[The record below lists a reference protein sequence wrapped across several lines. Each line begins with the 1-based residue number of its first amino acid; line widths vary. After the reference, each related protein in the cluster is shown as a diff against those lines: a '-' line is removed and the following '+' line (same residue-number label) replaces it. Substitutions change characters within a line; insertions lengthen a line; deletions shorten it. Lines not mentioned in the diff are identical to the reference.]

1 MSRLAKRGECL
12 CLYDCYVLLDKRQSC
27 KLDGK
32 RPSVE
37 MRHEE
42 QQQKV
47 ADGEIFMKLLGDD
60 NMKNR
65 IWNQTKAAVLA
76 MAAILSGICVPL
88 QGMQVSGAELV
99 APVLNIEQ
107 SVKWTDEENYKA
119 GLTLRLSGLNTLK
132 DTSEAEQEK
141 PQAGMETESFTA
153 DEGENMEENSEE
165 GGAAEKAETENPV
178 MPEEKKEYILTTYIS
193 EYFLPDT
200 AFLPEEI
207 TAETFSIKNQK
218 GEDTEIFRLTDHLQI
233 EKITEDYY
241 TLTVPVTLRPEY
253 QLSWEKRNYPVVQD
267 EPLQKDQ
274 PGLGTFLQEKRGEEL
289 QTLVSNPSPELLVNA
304 AKTGIEAVL
313 RADVEKTKAG
323 QPVNYILDVTNTGQL
338 SLTDLRFSS
347 SFSMEDIRA
356 VWESEPDF
364 YVDGKEAVLAAL
376 NPGESRRL
384 RMTLL
389 PDENKEGDLFHTVTV
404 KTKHPGREEMIGCQ
418 AACQIKVEG
427 LKASFEV
434 EKTADRTE
442 AFPGDTIT
450 YQICIRNTGEKTL
463 HSVLSTERFLNANI
477 QAQFMPKEGV
487 TLNST
492 RTQALIPSIAPGE
505 ALGLYAVVTIPQY
518 FESQELVN
526 EVTVI
531 SDETGTTNIKSRSE
545 VTVKSAEVTVTP
557 QITQTYSSYQSY
569 GSGSK
574 SGSAYET
581 ASKPSTGDDTK
592 GTFFLALCVC
602 AVIVGAAAA
611 KKQR

>member
-1 MSRLAKRGECL
+1 
-12 CLYDCYVLLDKRQSC
+12 
-27 KLDGK
+27 
-32 RPSVE
+32 
-37 MRHEE
+37 
-42 QQQKV
+42 
-47 ADGEIFMKLLGDD
+47 
-60 NMKNR
+60 MKNR

-76 MAAILSGICVPL
+76 MAAILSGICVPF
-88 QGMQVSGAELV
+88 QEMQVSGAELV

-107 SVKWTDEENYKA
+107 SAKWTDEENYKA
-119 GLTLRLSGLNTLK
+119 ELTLRLSGLNTLK
-132 DTSEAEQEK
+132 DVSKVDQEQEK
-141 PQAGMETESFTA
+141 IQAEMETESFTEDAREKAEEDFTA
-153 DEGENMEENSEE
+153 DEGEKAEEDFGE
-165 GGAAEKAETENPV
+165 GGAAEKAEAENPA

-193 EYFLPDT
+193 EYFLLDT
-200 AFLPEEI
+200 ASLPEEI
-207 TAETFSIKNQK
+207 TAETVSIKNQK
-218 GEDTEIFRLTDHLQI
+218 GEDTEILRLTEHLQM

-241 TLTVPVTLRPEY
+241 VLTVPVTLRPEY
-253 QLSWEKRNYPVVQD
+253 QLSWEKRTYPVVQD

-274 PGLGTFLQEKRGEEL
+274 TGLGTFLQEKKGEEL

-338 SLTDLRFSS
+338 PLADIQFSS

-356 VWESEPDF
+356 VWESESDF

-404 KTKHPGREEMIGCQ
+404 KTKHPGREELIGCQ
-418 AACQIKVEG
+418 ASCQIKVEG

-492 RTQALIPSIAPGE
+492 RTQALISSIAPGE

-531 SDETGTTNIKSRSE
+531 SDETGTTNMKSRSE

>member
-1 MSRLAKRGECL
+1 
-12 CLYDCYVLLDKRQSC
+12 
-27 KLDGK
+27 
-32 RPSVE
+32 
-37 MRHEE
+37 
-42 QQQKV
+42 
-47 ADGEIFMKLLGDD
+47 
-60 NMKNR
+60 MKNR

-76 MAAILSGICVPL
+76 MAAILSGICVPF
-88 QGMQVSGAELV
+88 QEMQVSGAELV

-107 SVKWTDEENYKA
+107 SAKWTDEENYKA
-119 GLTLRLSGLNTLK
+119 ELTLRLSGLNTLK
-132 DTSEAEQEK
+132 DVSKVDQEQEK
-141 PQAGMETESFTA
+141 IQAEMETESFTEDAGEKAEEDFTA
-153 DEGENMEENSEE
+153 DEGEKAEEDFGE
-165 GGAAEKAETENPV
+165 GGAAEKAETENPA

-193 EYFLPDT
+193 EYFLLDT
-200 AFLPEEI
+200 ASLPEEI
-207 TAETFSIKNQK
+207 TAETVSIKNQK
-218 GEDTEIFRLTDHLQI
+218 GEDTEILRLTEHLQM

-241 TLTVPVTLRPEY
+241 ALTVPVTLRPEY
-253 QLSWEKRNYPVVQD
+253 QLSWEKRTYPVVQD

-274 PGLGTFLQEKRGEEL
+274 PGLGTFLQEKTGEEI
-289 QTLVSNPSPELLVNA
+289 QTLVSNLSPELLVNA

-338 SLTDLRFSS
+338 PLTDIQFSS

-356 VWESEPDF
+356 VWESESDF

-389 PDENKEGDLFHTVTV
+389 LDENKEGDLFHTVTV
-404 KTKHPGREEMIGCQ
+404 KTKHPGREELIGCQ
-418 AACQIKVEG
+418 ASCQIKVEG

-531 SDETGTTNIKSRSE
+531 SDETGTTNMKSRSE

>member
-1 MSRLAKRGECL
+1 
-12 CLYDCYVLLDKRQSC
+12 
-27 KLDGK
+27 
-32 RPSVE
+32 
-37 MRHEE
+37 
-42 QQQKV
+42 
-47 ADGEIFMKLLGDD
+47 
-60 NMKNR
+60 MKNR

-76 MAAILSGICVPL
+76 MVAILSGICVPF
-88 QGMQVSGAELV
+88 QEMQVSGAELV

-107 SVKWTDEENYKA
+107 SAKWTDEENYKA
-119 GLTLRLSGLNTLK
+119 ELTLRLSGLNTLK
-132 DTSEAEQEK
+132 DASKVDQEQEK
-141 PQAGMETESFTA
+141 IQAEMEIESFTEDAGEKAEEDFTA
-153 DEGENMEENSEE
+153 DEGEKAEEDFGE
-165 GGAAEKAETENPV
+165 GGAAEKAETENPA

-193 EYFLPDT
+193 EYFLLDT
-200 AFLPEEI
+200 ASLPEEI
-207 TAETFSIKNQK
+207 TAETVSIKNQK
-218 GEDTEIFRLTDHLQI
+218 GEDTEILRLTEHLKM

-253 QLSWEKRNYPVVQD
+253 QLSWEKRTYPVVQD

-274 PGLGTFLQEKRGEEL
+274 PGLGTFLQEKTGEEL

-338 SLTDLRFSS
+338 PLTDIQFSS

-356 VWESEPDF
+356 VWESESDF

-404 KTKHPGREEMIGCQ
+404 KTKHPGREELIGCQ
-418 AACQIKVEG
+418 ASCQIKVEG

-492 RTQALIPSIAPGE
+492 RTQALISSIAPGE

-531 SDETGTTNIKSRSE
+531 SDETGTTNMKSRSE

>member
-1 MSRLAKRGECL
+1 
-12 CLYDCYVLLDKRQSC
+12 
-27 KLDGK
+27 
-32 RPSVE
+32 
-37 MRHEE
+37 
-42 QQQKV
+42 
-47 ADGEIFMKLLGDD
+47 
-60 NMKNR
+60 MKNR

-76 MAAILSGICVPL
+76 MAAILSGICVPF
-88 QGMQVSGAELV
+88 QEMQVSGAELV

-107 SVKWTDEENYKA
+107 SAKWTDEENYKA
-119 GLTLRLSGLNTLK
+119 ELTLRLSGLNTLK
-132 DTSEAEQEK
+132 DVSKVDQEQEK
-141 PQAGMETESFTA
+141 IQAEMETESFTEDAGEKAEEDFTA
-153 DEGENMEENSEE
+153 DEGEKAEEDFGE
-165 GGAAEKAETENPV
+165 GGAVEKAETENPA

-193 EYFLPDT
+193 EYFLLDT
-200 AFLPEEI
+200 ASLPEEI
-207 TAETFSIKNQK
+207 TAETVSIKNQK
-218 GEDTEIFRLTDHLQI
+218 GEDTEILRLTEHLQM

-241 TLTVPVTLRPEY
+241 ALTVPVTLRPEY
-253 QLSWEKRNYPVVQD
+253 QLSWEKRTYPVVQD

-274 PGLGTFLQEKRGEEL
+274 TGLGTFLQEKTGEEL

-338 SLTDLRFSS
+338 PLADIQFSS

-356 VWESEPDF
+356 VWESESDF

-404 KTKHPGREEMIGCQ
+404 KTKHPGREELIGCQ
-418 AACQIKVEG
+418 ASCQIKVEG

-492 RTQALIPSIAPGE
+492 RTQALISSIAPGE

-531 SDETGTTNIKSRSE
+531 SDETGTTNMKSRSE

-602 AVIVGAAAA
+602 AVIVGVAAA

>member
-1 MSRLAKRGECL
+1 
-12 CLYDCYVLLDKRQSC
+12 
-27 KLDGK
+27 
-32 RPSVE
+32 
-37 MRHEE
+37 
-42 QQQKV
+42 
-47 ADGEIFMKLLGDD
+47 
-60 NMKNR
+60 MKNR

-76 MAAILSGICVPL
+76 MAAILSGICVPF
-88 QGMQVSGAELV
+88 QEMQVSGAELV

-107 SVKWTDEENYKA
+107 SAKWTDEENYKA
-119 GLTLRLSGLNTLK
+119 ELTLRLSGLNTLK
-132 DTSEAEQEK
+132 DVSKVDQEQEK
-141 PQAGMETESFTA
+141 IQAEMETESFTEDAGEKAEEDFTA
-153 DEGENMEENSEE
+153 DEGEKAEEDFGE
-165 GGAAEKAETENPV
+165 GGAVEKAETENPA

-193 EYFLPDT
+193 EYFLLDT
-200 AFLPEEI
+200 ASLPEEV
-207 TAETFSIKNQK
+207 TAETVSIKNQK
-218 GEDTEIFRLTDHLQI
+218 GEDTEILRLTEHLQM

-241 TLTVPVTLRPEY
+241 ALTVPVTLRPDY
-253 QLSWEKRNYPVVQD
+253 QLSWEKRTYPVVQD

-274 PGLGTFLQEKRGEEL
+274 TGLGTFLQEKTGEEL

-338 SLTDLRFSS
+338 PLTDIQFSS

-356 VWESEPDF
+356 VWESESDF

-376 NPGESRRL
+376 NPGESIRL

-404 KTKHPGREEMIGCQ
+404 KTKHPGREELIGCQ
-418 AACQIKVEG
+418 ASCQIKVEG

-531 SDETGTTNIKSRSE
+531 SDETGTTNMKSRSE

>member
-1 MSRLAKRGECL
+1 
-12 CLYDCYVLLDKRQSC
+12 
-27 KLDGK
+27 
-32 RPSVE
+32 
-37 MRHEE
+37 
-42 QQQKV
+42 
-47 ADGEIFMKLLGDD
+47 
-60 NMKNR
+60 MKNR

-76 MAAILSGICVPL
+76 MAAILSGICVPF
-88 QGMQVSGAELV
+88 QEMQVSGAELV

-107 SVKWTDEENYKA
+107 SAKWTDEENYKA
-119 GLTLRLSGLNTLK
+119 ELTLRLSGLNTLK
-132 DTSEAEQEK
+132 DVSKVDQEQEK
-141 PQAGMETESFTA
+141 IQAEMETEGFTEDAREKAEEDFTA
-153 DEGENMEENSEE
+153 DEGEKAEEDFGE
-165 GGAAEKAETENPV
+165 GGAAEKAEVENPA

-193 EYFLPDT
+193 EYFLLDT
-200 AFLPEEI
+200 ASLPEEI
-207 TAETFSIKNQK
+207 TAETVSIKNQK
-218 GEDTEIFRLTDHLQI
+218 GEDTEILRLTEHLQM

-253 QLSWEKRNYPVVQD
+253 QLSWEKRTYPVVQD

-274 PGLGTFLQEKRGEEL
+274 PGLGTFLQEKTGEEL

-338 SLTDLRFSS
+338 PLADIQFSS

-356 VWESEPDF
+356 VWESESDF

-404 KTKHPGREEMIGCQ
+404 KTKHPGREELIGCQ
-418 AACQIKVEG
+418 ASCQIKVEG

-492 RTQALIPSIAPGE
+492 RTQALISSIAPGE

-531 SDETGTTNIKSRSE
+531 SDETGTTNMKSRSE

>member
-1 MSRLAKRGECL
+1 
-12 CLYDCYVLLDKRQSC
+12 
-27 KLDGK
+27 
-32 RPSVE
+32 
-37 MRHEE
+37 
-42 QQQKV
+42 
-47 ADGEIFMKLLGDD
+47 
-60 NMKNR
+60 MKNR

-76 MAAILSGICVPL
+76 MAAILSGICVPF
-88 QGMQVSGAELV
+88 QEMQVSGAELV

-107 SVKWTDEENYKA
+107 SAKWTDEENYKA
-119 GLTLRLSGLNTLK
+119 ELTLRLSGLNTLK
-132 DTSEAEQEK
+132 DVSKVDQEQEK
-141 PQAGMETESFTA
+141 IQAEMETESFTEDAGEKAEEDFTA
-153 DEGENMEENSEE
+153 DEGEKAEEDFGE
-165 GGAAEKAETENPV
+165 GGAVEKAETENPA

-193 EYFLPDT
+193 EYFLLDT
-200 AFLPEEI
+200 ASLPEEI
-207 TAETFSIKNQK
+207 TAETVSIKNQK
-218 GEDTEIFRLTDHLQI
+218 GEDTEILRLTEHLQM

-241 TLTVPVTLRPEY
+241 ALTVPVTLRPEY
-253 QLSWEKRNYPVVQD
+253 QLSWEKRTYPVVQD

-274 PGLGTFLQEKRGEEL
+274 TGLGTFLQEKTGEEL

-338 SLTDLRFSS
+338 PLADIQFSS

-356 VWESEPDF
+356 VWESESDF

-404 KTKHPGREEMIGCQ
+404 KTKHPGREELIGCQ
-418 AACQIKVEG
+418 ASCQIKVEG

-531 SDETGTTNIKSRSE
+531 SDETGTTNMKSRSE

>member
-1 MSRLAKRGECL
+1 
-12 CLYDCYVLLDKRQSC
+12 
-27 KLDGK
+27 
-32 RPSVE
+32 

-99 APVLNIEQ
+99 VPVLNIEQ
-107 SVKWTDEENYKA
+107 SAKWTAEENYKA
-119 GLTLRLSGLNTLK
+119 DLTLRLSGLNTLK

-165 GGAAEKAETENPV
+165 GGAAEKAETESPA

-207 TAETFSIKNQK
+207 TAETVSIKNQK

-531 SDETGTTNIKSRSE
+531 SDETGTTNMKSRTE

>member
-1 MSRLAKRGECL
+1 
-12 CLYDCYVLLDKRQSC
+12 
-27 KLDGK
+27 
-32 RPSVE
+32 
-37 MRHEE
+37 
-42 QQQKV
+42 
-47 ADGEIFMKLLGDD
+47 
-60 NMKNR
+60 MKNR

-76 MAAILSGICVPL
+76 MVAILSGICVPF
-88 QGMQVSGAELV
+88 QEMQVSGAELV

-107 SVKWTDEENYKA
+107 SAKWTDEENYKA
-119 GLTLRLSGLNTLK
+119 ELTLRLSGLNTLK
-132 DTSEAEQEK
+132 DVSKVDQEQEK
-141 PQAGMETESFTA
+141 IQAEMETESFTEDAREKVEEDFTA
-153 DEGENMEENSEE
+153 DEGEKAEEDFGE
-165 GGAAEKAETENPV
+165 GGAAEKAETENPA

-193 EYFLPDT
+193 EYFLLDT
-200 AFLPEEI
+200 ASLPEEI
-207 TAETFSIKNQK
+207 TAETVSIKNQK
-218 GEDTEIFRLTDHLQI
+218 GEDTEILRLTEHLQM

-241 TLTVPVTLRPEY
+241 ALTVPVTLRPEY
-253 QLSWEKRNYPVVQD
+253 QLSWEKRTYPVVQD

-274 PGLGTFLQEKRGEEL
+274 TGLGTFLQEKTGEEL

-338 SLTDLRFSS
+338 PLTDIQFSS

-356 VWESEPDF
+356 VWESESDF

-404 KTKHPGREEMIGCQ
+404 KTKHPGREELIGCQ
-418 AACQIKVEG
+418 ASCQIKVEG

-505 ALGLYAVVTIPQY
+505 DLGLYAVVTIPQY

-531 SDETGTTNIKSRSE
+531 SDETGTTNMKSRSE

-557 QITQTYSSYQSY
+557 QITQTYSSYQTY

>member
-1 MSRLAKRGECL
+1 
-12 CLYDCYVLLDKRQSC
+12 
-27 KLDGK
+27 
-32 RPSVE
+32 
-37 MRHEE
+37 
-42 QQQKV
+42 
-47 ADGEIFMKLLGDD
+47 
-60 NMKNR
+60 MKNR

-76 MAAILSGICVPL
+76 MVAILSGICVPF
-88 QGMQVSGAELV
+88 QEMQVSGAELV

-107 SVKWTDEENYKA
+107 SAKWTDEENYKA
-119 GLTLRLSGLNTLK
+119 ELTLRLSGLNTLK
-132 DTSEAEQEK
+132 DVSKVDQEQEK
-141 PQAGMETESFTA
+141 IQAEMETESFTEDAGEKAEEDFTA
-153 DEGENMEENSEE
+153 DEGEKAEEDFGE
-165 GGAAEKAETENPV
+165 GGAAEKAETENPA

-193 EYFLPDT
+193 EYFLLDT
-200 AFLPEEI
+200 ASLPEEI
-207 TAETFSIKNQK
+207 IAETVSIKNQK
-218 GEDTEIFRLTDHLQI
+218 GEDTEILRLTEHLQM

-241 TLTVPVTLRPEY
+241 ALTVPVTLRPEY
-253 QLSWEKRNYPVVQD
+253 QLSWEKRTYPVVQD

-274 PGLGTFLQEKRGEEL
+274 TGLGTFLQEKTGEEL

-338 SLTDLRFSS
+338 PLADIQFSS

-356 VWESEPDF
+356 VWESESDF

-404 KTKHPGREEMIGCQ
+404 KTKHPGREELIGCQ
-418 AACQIKVEG
+418 ASCQIKVEG

-492 RTQALIPSIAPGE
+492 RTQALISSIAPGE

-531 SDETGTTNIKSRSE
+531 SDETGTTNMKSRSE

>member
-1 MSRLAKRGECL
+1 
-12 CLYDCYVLLDKRQSC
+12 
-27 KLDGK
+27 
-32 RPSVE
+32 
-37 MRHEE
+37 
-42 QQQKV
+42 
-47 ADGEIFMKLLGDD
+47 
-60 NMKNR
+60 MKNR

-76 MAAILSGICVPL
+76 MAAILSGICVPF
-88 QGMQVSGAELV
+88 QEMQVSGAELV

-107 SVKWTDEENYKA
+107 SAKWTDEENYKA
-119 GLTLRLSGLNTLK
+119 ELTLRLSGLNTLK
-132 DTSEAEQEK
+132 DVSKVDQEQEK
-141 PQAGMETESFTA
+141 IQAEMETESFTEDAGEKAEEDFTA
-153 DEGENMEENSEE
+153 DEGEKAEEDFGE
-165 GGAAEKAETENPV
+165 GGAVEKAETENPA

-193 EYFLPDT
+193 EYFLLDT
-200 AFLPEEI
+200 ASLPEEI
-207 TAETFSIKNQK
+207 TAETVSIKNQK
-218 GEDTEIFRLTDHLQI
+218 GEDTEILRLTEHLQM

-241 TLTVPVTLRPEY
+241 ALTVPVTLRPEY
-253 QLSWEKRNYPVVQD
+253 QLSWEKRTYPVVQD

-274 PGLGTFLQEKRGEEL
+274 TGLGTFLQEKTGEEL

-338 SLTDLRFSS
+338 PLTDIQFSS

-356 VWESEPDF
+356 VWESESDF

-389 PDENKEGDLFHTVTV
+389 LDENKEGDLFHTVTV
-404 KTKHPGREEMIGCQ
+404 KTKHPGREELIGCQ
-418 AACQIKVEG
+418 ASCQIKVEG

-492 RTQALIPSIAPGE
+492 RTQALISSIAPGE

-531 SDETGTTNIKSRSE
+531 SDETGTTNMKSRSE

>member
-1 MSRLAKRGECL
+1 
-12 CLYDCYVLLDKRQSC
+12 
-27 KLDGK
+27 
-32 RPSVE
+32 
-37 MRHEE
+37 
-42 QQQKV
+42 
-47 ADGEIFMKLLGDD
+47 
-60 NMKNR
+60 MKNR

-76 MAAILSGICVPL
+76 MAAILSGICVPF
-88 QGMQVSGAELV
+88 QEMQVSGAELV

-107 SVKWTDEENYKA
+107 SAKWTDEENYKA
-119 GLTLRLSGLNTLK
+119 ELTLRLSGLNTLK
-132 DTSEAEQEK
+132 DVSKVDQEQEK
-141 PQAGMETESFTA
+141 IQAEMETESFTEDAGEKAEEDFTA
-153 DEGENMEENSEE
+153 DEGEKAEEDFGE
-165 GGAAEKAETENPV
+165 GGAAEKAETENPA

-193 EYFLPDT
+193 EYFLLDT
-200 AFLPEEI
+200 ASLPEEI
-207 TAETFSIKNQK
+207 TAETVSIKNQK
-218 GEDTEIFRLTDHLQI
+218 GEDTEILRLTEHLQM

-253 QLSWEKRNYPVVQD
+253 QLSWEKRTYPVVQD

-274 PGLGTFLQEKRGEEL
+274 TGLGTFLQEKTGEEL

-338 SLTDLRFSS
+338 PLTDIQFSS

-356 VWESEPDF
+356 VWESESDF

-404 KTKHPGREEMIGCQ
+404 KTKHPGREELIGCQ
-418 AACQIKVEG
+418 ASCQIKVEG

-492 RTQALIPSIAPGE
+492 RTQALISSIAPGE

-531 SDETGTTNIKSRSE
+531 SDETGTTNMKSRSE

>member
-1 MSRLAKRGECL
+1 
-12 CLYDCYVLLDKRQSC
+12 
-27 KLDGK
+27 
-32 RPSVE
+32 
-37 MRHEE
+37 
-42 QQQKV
+42 
-47 ADGEIFMKLLGDD
+47 
-60 NMKNR
+60 MKNR

-76 MAAILSGICVPL
+76 MAAILSGICVPF
-88 QGMQVSGAELV
+88 QEMQVSGAELV

-107 SVKWTDEENYKA
+107 SAKWTDEENYKA
-119 GLTLRLSGLNTLK
+119 ELTLRLSGLNTLK
-132 DTSEAEQEK
+132 DVSKVDQEQEK
-141 PQAGMETESFTA
+141 IQAEMETESFTEDA
-153 DEGENMEENSEE
+153 GEKAEEDFTVDEGEKAEEDFGE
-165 GGAAEKAETENPV
+165 GGAAEKAETENPA

-193 EYFLPDT
+193 EYFLLDT
-200 AFLPEEI
+200 ASLPEEV
-207 TAETFSIKNQK
+207 TAETVSIKNQK
-218 GEDTEIFRLTDHLQI
+218 GEDTEILRLTEHLQM

-241 TLTVPVTLRPEY
+241 ALTVPVTLRPEY
-253 QLSWEKRNYPVVQD
+253 QLSWEKRTYPVVQD

-274 PGLGTFLQEKRGEEL
+274 TGLGTFLQEKTGEEL

-338 SLTDLRFSS
+338 PLADIQFSS

-356 VWESEPDF
+356 VWESESDF

-404 KTKHPGREEMIGCQ
+404 KTKHPGREELIGCQ
-418 AACQIKVEG
+418 ASCQIKVEG

-531 SDETGTTNIKSRSE
+531 SDETGTTNMKSRSE

>member
-1 MSRLAKRGECL
+1 
-12 CLYDCYVLLDKRQSC
+12 
-27 KLDGK
+27 
-32 RPSVE
+32 
-37 MRHEE
+37 
-42 QQQKV
+42 
-47 ADGEIFMKLLGDD
+47 
-60 NMKNR
+60 MKNR

-76 MAAILSGICVPL
+76 MAAILSGICVPF
-88 QGMQVSGAELV
+88 QEMQVSGAELV

-107 SVKWTDEENYKA
+107 SAKWTDEENYKA
-119 GLTLRLSGLNTLK
+119 ELTLRLSGLNTLK
-132 DTSEAEQEK
+132 DVSKVDQEQEK
-141 PQAGMETESFTA
+141 IQAEMETESFTEDAGEKAEEDFTA
-153 DEGENMEENSEE
+153 DEGEKAEEDFGE
-165 GGAAEKAETENPV
+165 GGAVEKAETENPA

-193 EYFLPDT
+193 EYFLLDT
-200 AFLPEEI
+200 ASLPEEV
-207 TAETFSIKNQK
+207 TAETVSIKNQK
-218 GEDTEIFRLTDHLQI
+218 GEDTEILRLTEHLQM

-241 TLTVPVTLRPEY
+241 ALTVPVTLRPEY
-253 QLSWEKRNYPVVQD
+253 QLSWEKRTYPVVQD

-274 PGLGTFLQEKRGEEL
+274 TGLGTFLQEKTGEEL

-338 SLTDLRFSS
+338 PLTDIQFSS

-356 VWESEPDF
+356 VWESESDF

-404 KTKHPGREEMIGCQ
+404 KTKHPGREELIGCQ

-492 RTQALIPSIAPGE
+492 RTQALISSIAPGE

-531 SDETGTTNIKSRSE
+531 SDETGTTNMKSRSE
-545 VTVKSAEVTVTP
+545 VTVQSAEVTVTP

>member
-1 MSRLAKRGECL
+1 MRNDSKKSQIAKFSRN
-12 CLYDCYVLLDKRQSC
+12 
-27 KLDGK
+27 
-32 RPSVE
+32 
-37 MRHEE
+37 
-42 QQQKV
+42 
-47 ADGEIFMKLLGDD
+47 KLLGDD

-76 MAAILSGICVPL
+76 MAAILSGICVPF
-88 QGMQVSGAELV
+88 QEMQVSGAELV

-107 SVKWTDEENYKA
+107 SAKWTDEENYKA
-119 GLTLRLSGLNTLK
+119 ELTLRLSGLNTLK
-132 DTSEAEQEK
+132 DVSKVDQEQEK
-141 PQAGMETESFTA
+141 IQAEMEIESFTEDAGEKAEEDFTA
-153 DEGENMEENSEE
+153 DEGEKAEENFGE
-165 GGAAEKAETENPV
+165 GGAAEKAETENPA

-193 EYFLPDT
+193 EYFLLDT
-200 AFLPEEI
+200 ASLPEEI
-207 TAETFSIKNQK
+207 TAETVSIKNQK
-218 GEDTEIFRLTDHLQI
+218 GEDTEILRLTEHLQM

-253 QLSWEKRNYPVVQD
+253 QLSWEKRTYPVVQD

-274 PGLGTFLQEKRGEEL
+274 PGLGTFLQEKTGEEL

-338 SLTDLRFSS
+338 PLTDIQFSS

-356 VWESEPDF
+356 VWESESDF

-404 KTKHPGREEMIGCQ
+404 KTKHPGREELIGCQ
-418 AACQIKVEG
+418 ASCQIKVEG

-492 RTQALIPSIAPGE
+492 RTQALISSIAPGE

-531 SDETGTTNIKSRSE
+531 SDETGTMNMKSRSE

>member
-1 MSRLAKRGECL
+1 
-12 CLYDCYVLLDKRQSC
+12 
-27 KLDGK
+27 
-32 RPSVE
+32 
-37 MRHEE
+37 
-42 QQQKV
+42 
-47 ADGEIFMKLLGDD
+47 
-60 NMKNR
+60 MKNR

-76 MAAILSGICVPL
+76 MAAILSGICVPF
-88 QGMQVSGAELV
+88 QEMQVSGAELV

-107 SVKWTDEENYKA
+107 SAKWTDEENYKA
-119 GLTLRLSGLNTLK
+119 ELTLRLSGLNTLK
-132 DTSEAEQEK
+132 DVSKVDQEQEK
-141 PQAGMETESFTA
+141 IQAEMETESFTEDAGEKAEEDFTA
-153 DEGENMEENSEE
+153 DEGEKAEEDFGE
-165 GGAAEKAETENPV
+165 GGAVEKAETENPA

-193 EYFLPDT
+193 EYFLLDT
-200 AFLPEEI
+200 ASLPEEI
-207 TAETFSIKNQK
+207 TAETVSIKNQK
-218 GEDTEIFRLTDHLQI
+218 GEDTEILRLTEHLQM

-241 TLTVPVTLRPEY
+241 ALTVPVTLRPEY
-253 QLSWEKRNYPVVQD
+253 QLSWEKRTYPVVQD

-274 PGLGTFLQEKRGEEL
+274 TGLGTFLQEKTGEEL

-338 SLTDLRFSS
+338 PLTDIQFSS

-356 VWESEPDF
+356 VWESESDF

-404 KTKHPGREEMIGCQ
+404 KTKHPGREELIGCQ
-418 AACQIKVEG
+418 ASCQIKVEG

-492 RTQALIPSIAPGE
+492 RTQALISSIAPGE

-531 SDETGTTNIKSRSE
+531 SDETGTTNMKSRSE

-557 QITQTYSSYQSY
+557 QITQTYSSNQSY

>member
-1 MSRLAKRGECL
+1 
-12 CLYDCYVLLDKRQSC
+12 
-27 KLDGK
+27 
-32 RPSVE
+32 
-37 MRHEE
+37 
-42 QQQKV
+42 
-47 ADGEIFMKLLGDD
+47 
-60 NMKNR
+60 MKNR

-76 MAAILSGICVPL
+76 MVAILSGICVPF
-88 QGMQVSGAELV
+88 QEMQVSGAELV

-107 SVKWTDEENYKA
+107 SAKWTDEENYKA
-119 GLTLRLSGLNTLK
+119 ELTLRLSGLNTLK
-132 DTSEAEQEK
+132 DVSKVDQEQEK
-141 PQAGMETESFTA
+141 IQAEMETESFTEDAREKVEEDFTA
-153 DEGENMEENSEE
+153 DEGEKAEEDFGE
-165 GGAAEKAETENPV
+165 GGAAEKAETENPA

-193 EYFLPDT
+193 EYFLLDT
-200 AFLPEEI
+200 ASLPEEI
-207 TAETFSIKNQK
+207 TAETVSIKNQK
-218 GEDTEIFRLTDHLQI
+218 GEDTEILRLTEHLQM

-253 QLSWEKRNYPVVQD
+253 QLSWEKRTYPVVQD

-274 PGLGTFLQEKRGEEL
+274 PGLGTFLQEKTGEEL

-338 SLTDLRFSS
+338 PLADIQFSS

-356 VWESEPDF
+356 VWESESDF

-404 KTKHPGREEMIGCQ
+404 KTKHPGREELIGCQ
-418 AACQIKVEG
+418 ASCQIKVEG

-492 RTQALIPSIAPGE
+492 RTQALISSIAPGE

-531 SDETGTTNIKSRSE
+531 SDETGTTNMKSRSE

>member
-1 MSRLAKRGECL
+1 
-12 CLYDCYVLLDKRQSC
+12 
-27 KLDGK
+27 
-32 RPSVE
+32 
-37 MRHEE
+37 
-42 QQQKV
+42 
-47 ADGEIFMKLLGDD
+47 
-60 NMKNR
+60 MKNR

-76 MAAILSGICVPL
+76 MVAILSGICVPF
-88 QGMQVSGAELV
+88 QEMQVSGAELV

-107 SVKWTDEENYKA
+107 SAKWTDEENYKA
-119 GLTLRLSGLNTLK
+119 ELTLRLSGLNTLK
-132 DTSEAEQEK
+132 DVSKVDQEQEK
-141 PQAGMETESFTA
+141 IQAEMEIESFTEDAGEKAEEDFTA
-153 DEGENMEENSEE
+153 DEGEKAEEDFGE
-165 GGAAEKAETENPV
+165 GGAAEKAETENPA

-193 EYFLPDT
+193 EYFLLDT
-200 AFLPEEI
+200 ASLPEEI
-207 TAETFSIKNQK
+207 TAETVSIKNQK
-218 GEDTEIFRLTDHLQI
+218 GEDTEILRLTEHLQM

-241 TLTVPVTLRPEY
+241 ALTVPVTLRPEY
-253 QLSWEKRNYPVVQD
+253 QLSWEKRTYPVVQD

-274 PGLGTFLQEKRGEEL
+274 PGLGTFLQEKTGEEL

-338 SLTDLRFSS
+338 PLTDIQFSS

-356 VWESEPDF
+356 VWESESDF

-389 PDENKEGDLFHTVTV
+389 LDENKEGDLFHTVTV
-404 KTKHPGREEMIGCQ
+404 KTKHPGREELIGCQ
-418 AACQIKVEG
+418 ASCQIKVEG

-492 RTQALIPSIAPGE
+492 RTQALISSIAPGE

-531 SDETGTTNIKSRSE
+531 SDETGTTNMKSRSE

>member
-1 MSRLAKRGECL
+1 
-12 CLYDCYVLLDKRQSC
+12 
-27 KLDGK
+27 
-32 RPSVE
+32 
-37 MRHEE
+37 
-42 QQQKV
+42 
-47 ADGEIFMKLLGDD
+47 
-60 NMKNR
+60 MKNR

-76 MAAILSGICVPL
+76 MAAILSGICVPF
-88 QGMQVSGAELV
+88 QEMQVSGAELV

-107 SVKWTDEENYKA
+107 SAKWTDEENYKA
-119 GLTLRLSGLNTLK
+119 ELTLRLSGLNTLK
-132 DTSEAEQEK
+132 DVSKVDQEQEK
-141 PQAGMETESFTA
+141 IQAEMETESFTEDAGEKAEEDFTA
-153 DEGENMEENSEE
+153 DEGEKAEEDFGE
-165 GGAAEKAETENPV
+165 GGAAEKAETENPA

-193 EYFLPDT
+193 EYFLLDT
-200 AFLPEEI
+200 ASLPEEV
-207 TAETFSIKNQK
+207 TAETVSIKNQK
-218 GEDTEIFRLTDHLQI
+218 GEDTEILRLTEHLQM

-241 TLTVPVTLRPEY
+241 ALTVPVTLRPEY
-253 QLSWEKRNYPVVQD
+253 QLSWEKRTYPVVQD

-274 PGLGTFLQEKRGEEL
+274 TGLGTFLQEKTGEEL

-338 SLTDLRFSS
+338 PLTDIQFSS

-356 VWESEPDF
+356 VWESESDF

-404 KTKHPGREEMIGCQ
+404 KTKHPGREELIGCQ

-450 YQICIRNTGEKTL
+450 YQICIRNIGEKTL

-492 RTQALIPSIAPGE
+492 RTQALISSIAPGE

-531 SDETGTTNIKSRSE
+531 SDETGTTNMKSRSE

>member
-1 MSRLAKRGECL
+1 
-12 CLYDCYVLLDKRQSC
+12 
-27 KLDGK
+27 
-32 RPSVE
+32 
-37 MRHEE
+37 
-42 QQQKV
+42 
-47 ADGEIFMKLLGDD
+47 
-60 NMKNR
+60 MKNR

-76 MAAILSGICVPL
+76 MAAILSGICVPF
-88 QGMQVSGAELV
+88 QEMQVSGAELV

-107 SVKWTDEENYKA
+107 SAKWTDEENYKA
-119 GLTLRLSGLNTLK
+119 ELTLRLSGLNTLK
-132 DTSEAEQEK
+132 DVSKVDQEQEK
-141 PQAGMETESFTA
+141 IQAEMETESFTEDAGEKAEEDFTA
-153 DEGENMEENSEE
+153 DEGEKAEEDFGE
-165 GGAAEKAETENPV
+165 GGAVEKAETENPA

-193 EYFLPDT
+193 EYFLLDT
-200 AFLPEEI
+200 ASLPEEI
-207 TAETFSIKNQK
+207 TAETVSIKNQK
-218 GEDTEIFRLTDHLQI
+218 GEDTEILRLTEHLQM

-241 TLTVPVTLRPEY
+241 ALTVPVTLRPEY
-253 QLSWEKRNYPVVQD
+253 QLSWEKRTYPVVQD

-274 PGLGTFLQEKRGEEL
+274 TGLGTFLQEKTGEEL

-338 SLTDLRFSS
+338 PLTDIQFSS

-356 VWESEPDF
+356 VWESESDF

-404 KTKHPGREEMIGCQ
+404 KTKHPGREELIGCQ
-418 AACQIKVEG
+418 ASCQIKVEG

-477 QAQFMPKEGV
+477 QAQFMPNEGV

-492 RTQALIPSIAPGE
+492 RTQALISSIAPGE

-531 SDETGTTNIKSRSE
+531 SDETGTTNMKSRSE

>member
-1 MSRLAKRGECL
+1 
-12 CLYDCYVLLDKRQSC
+12 
-27 KLDGK
+27 
-32 RPSVE
+32 
-37 MRHEE
+37 
-42 QQQKV
+42 
-47 ADGEIFMKLLGDD
+47 
-60 NMKNR
+60 MKNR

-76 MAAILSGICVPL
+76 MAAILSGICVPF
-88 QGMQVSGAELV
+88 QEMQVSGAELV

-107 SVKWTDEENYKA
+107 SAKWTDEENYKA
-119 GLTLRLSGLNTLK
+119 ELTLRLSGLNTLK
-132 DTSEAEQEK
+132 DVSKVDQEQEK
-141 PQAGMETESFTA
+141 IQAEMETESFTEDAGEKAEEDFTA
-153 DEGENMEENSEE
+153 DEGEKAEEDFGE
-165 GGAAEKAETENPV
+165 GGAAEKAETENPA

-193 EYFLPDT
+193 EYFLLDT
-200 AFLPEEI
+200 ASLPEEI
-207 TAETFSIKNQK
+207 TAETVSIKNQK
-218 GEDTEIFRLTDHLQI
+218 GEDTEILRLTEHLQM

-241 TLTVPVTLRPEY
+241 TLTVSVTLRPEY
-253 QLSWEKRNYPVVQD
+253 QLSWEKRTYPVVQD

-274 PGLGTFLQEKRGEEL
+274 TGLGTFLQEKTGEEL

-338 SLTDLRFSS
+338 PLTDIQFSS

-356 VWESEPDF
+356 VWESESDF

-404 KTKHPGREEMIGCQ
+404 KTKHPGREELIGCQ
-418 AACQIKVEG
+418 ASCQIKVEG

-492 RTQALIPSIAPGE
+492 RTQALISSIAPGE

-531 SDETGTTNIKSRSE
+531 SDETGTTNMKSRSE

>member
-1 MSRLAKRGECL
+1 
-12 CLYDCYVLLDKRQSC
+12 
-27 KLDGK
+27 
-32 RPSVE
+32 
-37 MRHEE
+37 
-42 QQQKV
+42 
-47 ADGEIFMKLLGDD
+47 
-60 NMKNR
+60 MKNR

-76 MAAILSGICVPL
+76 MAAILSGICVPF
-88 QGMQVSGAELV
+88 QEMQVSGAELV

-107 SVKWTDEENYKA
+107 SAKWTDEENYKA
-119 GLTLRLSGLNTLK
+119 ELTLRLSGLNTLK
-132 DTSEAEQEK
+132 DVSKVDQEQEK
-141 PQAGMETESFTA
+141 IQAEMETESFTEDAGEKAEEDFTA
-153 DEGENMEENSEE
+153 DEGEKAEEDFGE
-165 GGAAEKAETENPV
+165 GGAVEKAETENPA

-193 EYFLPDT
+193 EYFLLDT
-200 AFLPEEI
+200 ASLPEEI
-207 TAETFSIKNQK
+207 TAETVSIKNQK
-218 GEDTEIFRLTDHLQI
+218 GEDTEILRLTEHLQM

-241 TLTVPVTLRPEY
+241 ALTVPVTLRPEY
-253 QLSWEKRNYPVVQD
+253 QLSWEKRTYPVVQD

-274 PGLGTFLQEKRGEEL
+274 TGLGTFLQEKTGEEL

-338 SLTDLRFSS
+338 PLTDIQFSS

-356 VWESEPDF
+356 VWESESDF

-404 KTKHPGREEMIGCQ
+404 KTKHPGREELIGCQ
-418 AACQIKVEG
+418 ASCQIKVEG

-492 RTQALIPSIAPGE
+492 RTQALISSIAPGE

-531 SDETGTTNIKSRSE
+531 SDETGTTNMKSRSE

-574 SGSAYET
+574 SGRAYET

>member
-1 MSRLAKRGECL
+1 
-12 CLYDCYVLLDKRQSC
+12 
-27 KLDGK
+27 
-32 RPSVE
+32 
-37 MRHEE
+37 
-42 QQQKV
+42 
-47 ADGEIFMKLLGDD
+47 
-60 NMKNR
+60 MKNR

-76 MAAILSGICVPL
+76 MVAILSGICVPF
-88 QGMQVSGAELV
+88 QEMQVSGAELV

-107 SVKWTDEENYKA
+107 SAKWTDEENYKA
-119 GLTLRLSGLNTLK
+119 ELTLRLSGLNTLK
-132 DTSEAEQEK
+132 DVSKVDQEQEK
-141 PQAGMETESFTA
+141 IQAEMETESFTEDAREKVEEDFTA
-153 DEGENMEENSEE
+153 DEGEKAEEDFGE
-165 GGAAEKAETENPV
+165 GGAAEKAETENPA

-193 EYFLPDT
+193 EYFLLDT
-200 AFLPEEI
+200 ASLPEEV
-207 TAETFSIKNQK
+207 TAETVSIKNQK
-218 GEDTEIFRLTDHLQI
+218 GEDTEILRLTEHLQM

-241 TLTVPVTLRPEY
+241 ALTVPVTLRPEY
-253 QLSWEKRNYPVVQD
+253 QLSWEKRTYPVVQD

-274 PGLGTFLQEKRGEEL
+274 TGLGTFLQEKTGEEL

-338 SLTDLRFSS
+338 PLTDIQFSS

-356 VWESEPDF
+356 VWESESDF

-404 KTKHPGREEMIGCQ
+404 KTKHPGREELIGCQ
-418 AACQIKVEG
+418 ASCQIKVEG

-492 RTQALIPSIAPGE
+492 RTQALISSIAPGE

-531 SDETGTTNIKSRSE
+531 SDETGTTNMKSRSE

-602 AVIVGAAAA
+602 AVIVGAVAA

>member
-1 MSRLAKRGECL
+1 
-12 CLYDCYVLLDKRQSC
+12 
-27 KLDGK
+27 
-32 RPSVE
+32 
-37 MRHEE
+37 
-42 QQQKV
+42 
-47 ADGEIFMKLLGDD
+47 
-60 NMKNR
+60 MKNR
-65 IWNQTKAAVLA
+65 IWKQTKAAVLA
-76 MAAILSGICVPL
+76 MAAILSGICVPF
-88 QGMQVSGAELV
+88 QEMQVSGAELV

-107 SVKWTDEENYKA
+107 SAKWTDEENYKA
-119 GLTLRLSGLNTLK
+119 ELTLRLSGLNTLK
-132 DTSEAEQEK
+132 DVSKVDQEQEK
-141 PQAGMETESFTA
+141 IQAEMETESFAEDAGEKAEEDFTA
-153 DEGENMEENSEE
+153 DEGEKAEEDFGE
-165 GGAAEKAETENPV
+165 GGAAEKAETENPA

-193 EYFLPDT
+193 EYFLLDT
-200 AFLPEEI
+200 ASLPEEI
-207 TAETFSIKNQK
+207 TAETVSIKNQK
-218 GEDTEIFRLTDHLQI
+218 GEDTEILRLTEHLQM

-253 QLSWEKRNYPVVQD
+253 QLSWEKRTYPVVQD

-274 PGLGTFLQEKRGEEL
+274 TGLGTFLQEKTGEEL

-338 SLTDLRFSS
+338 PLTDIQFSS

-356 VWESEPDF
+356 VWESESDF

-404 KTKHPGREEMIGCQ
+404 KTKHPGREELIGCQ
-418 AACQIKVEG
+418 ASCQIKVEG

-531 SDETGTTNIKSRSE
+531 SDETGTTNMKSRSE

>member
-1 MSRLAKRGECL
+1 
-12 CLYDCYVLLDKRQSC
+12 
-27 KLDGK
+27 
-32 RPSVE
+32 
-37 MRHEE
+37 
-42 QQQKV
+42 
-47 ADGEIFMKLLGDD
+47 
-60 NMKNR
+60 MKNR

-76 MAAILSGICVPL
+76 MAAILSGICVPF
-88 QGMQVSGAELV
+88 QEMQVSGAELV
-99 APVLNIEQ
+99 VPVLNIEQ
-107 SVKWTDEENYKA
+107 SAKWTDEENYKA
-119 GLTLRLSGLNTLK
+119 ELTLRLSGLNTLK
-132 DTSEAEQEK
+132 DVSKVDQEQEK
-141 PQAGMETESFTA
+141 IQAEMETESFTEDAGEKAEEDFTA
-153 DEGENMEENSEE
+153 DEGEKAEEDFGE
-165 GGAAEKAETENPV
+165 GGAVEKAETENPA

-193 EYFLPDT
+193 EYFLLDT
-200 AFLPEEI
+200 ASLPEEI
-207 TAETFSIKNQK
+207 TAETVSIKNQK
-218 GEDTEIFRLTDHLQI
+218 GEDTEILRLTEHLQM

-241 TLTVPVTLRPEY
+241 ALTVPVTLRPEY
-253 QLSWEKRNYPVVQD
+253 QLSWEKRTYPVVQD

-274 PGLGTFLQEKRGEEL
+274 TGLGTFLQEKTGEEL

-338 SLTDLRFSS
+338 PLTDIQFSS

-356 VWESEPDF
+356 VWESESDF

-404 KTKHPGREEMIGCQ
+404 KTKHPGREELIGCQ
-418 AACQIKVEG
+418 ASCQIKVEG

-492 RTQALIPSIAPGE
+492 RTQALISSIAPGE

-531 SDETGTTNIKSRSE
+531 SDETGTTNMKSRSE

>member
-1 MSRLAKRGECL
+1 
-12 CLYDCYVLLDKRQSC
+12 
-27 KLDGK
+27 
-32 RPSVE
+32 
-37 MRHEE
+37 
-42 QQQKV
+42 
-47 ADGEIFMKLLGDD
+47 
-60 NMKNR
+60 MKNR

-76 MAAILSGICVPL
+76 MAAILSGICVPF
-88 QGMQVSGAELV
+88 QEMQVSGAELV

-107 SVKWTDEENYKA
+107 SAKWTDEENYKA
-119 GLTLRLSGLNTLK
+119 ELTLRLSGLNTLK
-132 DTSEAEQEK
+132 DVSKVDQEQEK
-141 PQAGMETESFTA
+141 IQAEMETESFTEDAGEKAEEDFTA
-153 DEGENMEENSEE
+153 DEGEKAEEDFGE
-165 GGAAEKAETENPV
+165 GGAVEKAETENPA

-193 EYFLPDT
+193 EYFLLDT
-200 AFLPEEI
+200 ASLPEEV
-207 TAETFSIKNQK
+207 TAETVSIKNQK
-218 GEDTEIFRLTDHLQI
+218 GEDTEILRLTEHLQM

-241 TLTVPVTLRPEY
+241 ALTVPVTLRPEY
-253 QLSWEKRNYPVVQD
+253 QLSWEKRTYPVVQD

-274 PGLGTFLQEKRGEEL
+274 TGLGTFLQEKTGEEL

-338 SLTDLRFSS
+338 PLTDIQFSS

-356 VWESEPDF
+356 VWESESDF

-404 KTKHPGREEMIGCQ
+404 KTKHPGREELIGCQ
-418 AACQIKVEG
+418 ASCQIKVEG

-492 RTQALIPSIAPGE
+492 RTQALISSIAPGE

-531 SDETGTTNIKSRSE
+531 SDETGTTNMKSRSE

>member
-1 MSRLAKRGECL
+1 
-12 CLYDCYVLLDKRQSC
+12 
-27 KLDGK
+27 
-32 RPSVE
+32 
-37 MRHEE
+37 
-42 QQQKV
+42 
-47 ADGEIFMKLLGDD
+47 
-60 NMKNR
+60 MKNR

-76 MAAILSGICVPL
+76 MAAILSGICVPF
-88 QGMQVSGAELV
+88 QEMQVSGAELV

-107 SVKWTDEENYKA
+107 SAKWTDEENYKA
-119 GLTLRLSGLNTLK
+119 ELTLRLSGLNTLK
-132 DTSEAEQEK
+132 DVSKVDQEQEK
-141 PQAGMETESFTA
+141 IQAEMEIESFTEDAGEKTEEDFTA
-153 DEGENMEENSEE
+153 DEGEKAEEDFGE
-165 GGAAEKAETENPV
+165 GGAVEKAETENPA

-193 EYFLPDT
+193 EYFLLDT
-200 AFLPEEI
+200 VSLPEEI
-207 TAETFSIKNQK
+207 TAETVSIKNQK
-218 GEDTEIFRLTDHLQI
+218 GEDTEILRLTEHLQM

-253 QLSWEKRNYPVVQD
+253 QLSWEKRTYPVVQD

-274 PGLGTFLQEKRGEEL
+274 PGLGTFLQEKTGEEL

-338 SLTDLRFSS
+338 PLADIQFSS

-356 VWESEPDF
+356 VWESESDF
-364 YVDGKEAVLAAL
+364 YVDGKEAVLATL

-404 KTKHPGREEMIGCQ
+404 KTKHPGREELIGCQ
-418 AACQIKVEG
+418 ASCQIKVEG

-531 SDETGTTNIKSRSE
+531 SDETGTTNMKSRSE

>member
-1 MSRLAKRGECL
+1 
-12 CLYDCYVLLDKRQSC
+12 
-27 KLDGK
+27 
-32 RPSVE
+32 
-37 MRHEE
+37 
-42 QQQKV
+42 
-47 ADGEIFMKLLGDD
+47 
-60 NMKNR
+60 MKNR

-76 MAAILSGICVPL
+76 MVAILSGICVPF
-88 QGMQVSGAELV
+88 QEMQVSGAELV

-107 SVKWTDEENYKA
+107 SAKWTDEENYKA
-119 GLTLRLSGLNTLK
+119 ELTLRLSGLNTLK
-132 DTSEAEQEK
+132 DVSKVDQEQEK
-141 PQAGMETESFTA
+141 IQAEMETESFTEDAREKAEEDFTA
-153 DEGENMEENSEE
+153 DEGEKEEEDFGE
-165 GGAAEKAETENPV
+165 GGAAEKAEAENPA

-193 EYFLPDT
+193 EYFLLDT
-200 AFLPEEI
+200 ASLPEEI
-207 TAETFSIKNQK
+207 TAETVSIKNQK
-218 GEDTEIFRLTDHLQI
+218 GEDTEILRLTEHLQM

-241 TLTVPVTLRPEY
+241 ALTVPVTLRPEY
-253 QLSWEKRNYPVVQD
+253 QLSWEKRTYPVVQD

-274 PGLGTFLQEKRGEEL
+274 TGLGTFLQEKTGEEL

-338 SLTDLRFSS
+338 PLTDIQFSS

-356 VWESEPDF
+356 VWESESDF

-404 KTKHPGREEMIGCQ
+404 KTKHPGREELIGCQ
-418 AACQIKVEG
+418 ASCQIKVEG

-492 RTQALIPSIAPGE
+492 RTQALISSIAPGE

-531 SDETGTTNIKSRSE
+531 SDETGTTNMKSRSE